1 MANSF
6 LKNFSYLIAGSVLGR
21 ALNMVTNIILARWL
35 EPSGY
40 GEYSLVLT
48 YITLFSAISSLGMQ
62 FIINKYV
69 ARNQGD
75 SKRYLLICFF
85 WRTIGYVIA
94 GLSLLLYNKVG
105 NINLDV
111 YILYCLLAGIFC
123 DSLWGGLQ
131 SVAFGMQRMEW
142 NSIIDV
148 LISLITLIS
157 YLCIQYL
164 CPSFI
169 TVKIVIAIYIGL
181 YLIKNVIYW
190 GILNKTKIIQGC
202 SNLKSIDKKSLLK
215 IAKEGFPFYVLVLM
229 GLFTNQF
236 PILFLEQHSGLEQV
250 AYFNTANKLLLPV
263 TMLLST
269 ALTALFPNQAQL
281 FFKDR
286 AEFWKKSKSLLIFL
300 MLLGC
305 TFAFCI
311 SIFRNEIVYLLYGD
325 KYRNTGTVMAFQC
338 WYIVMFAIFS
348 LNGNILGA
356 ADRQKL
362 LSYESIMYAI
372 FTTPIIYIGSFYGA
386 DGLSSAYVI
395 ASLINIVYLY
405 IILYRVSMGAIP
417 IRELLISILMLL
429 LFSISSFLIPV
440 ELSFIIKLF
449 IVFILLS
456 VVLKIFTYVKKGI

>member
-21 ALNMVTNIILARWL
+21 ALNMITNIILARWL
-35 EPSGY
+35 EPNGY

-48 YITLFSAISSLGMQ
+48 YIALFSAISSLGMQ

-75 SKRYLLICFF
+75 SKRYLYICLF
-85 WRTIGYVIA
+85 WRIIGYVIA
-94 GLSLLLYNKVG
+94 VFSLLLYYKFG
-105 NINLDV
+105 NVNLELIIF
-111 YILYCLLAGIFC
+111 YFLLAGIFC

-131 SVAFGMQRMEW
+131 SVAFGMQHMEW

-148 LISLITLIS
+148 LISLITLVS
-157 YLCIQYL
+157 YLCLQYL
-164 CPSFI
+164 CPSLI

-181 YLIKNVIYW
+181 YLIKNILYW
-190 GILNKTKIIQGC
+190 IILIKTKIIQGC
-202 SNLKSIDKKSLLK
+202 TNLKTIDKYCFIK
-215 IAKEGFPFYVLVLM
+215 IAKEGFPFYILVLM

-263 TMLLST
+263 TILLST

-281 FFKDR
+281 FINNR
-286 AEFWKKSKSLLIFL
+286 AEFWRKSKLVLIFL

-305 TFAFCI
+305 VFAFCI
-311 SIFRNEIVYLLYGD
+311 SIFRNEVVYILYGD

-362 LSYESIMYAI
+362 LSVESILYAI

-386 DGLSSAYVI
+386 DGLSTAYVI

-405 IILYRVSMGAIP
+405 IMLHKVSKGAIS
-417 IRELLISILMLL
+417 IKELLFSILMLL
-429 LFSISSFLIPV
+429 LFAFVSFLIPTG
-440 ELSFIIKLF
+440 LSFIFKF
-449 IVFILLS
+449 IIVLILLYIS
-456 VVLKIFTYVKKGI
+456 LKTFIYVKKSV

>member
-35 EPSGY
+35 EPNGY

-48 YITLFSAISSLGMQ
+48 YIALFSAISSLGMQ

-69 ARNQGD
+69 ARNQGN
-75 SKRYLLICFF
+75 SKKYLLICLF
-85 WRTIGYVIA
+85 WRAIGYVIA
-94 GLSLLLYNKVG
+94 ALSLLLYNKIG
-105 NINLDV
+105 DINLEV
-111 YILYCLLAGIFC
+111 FILYFLLAGIFC

-131 SVAFGMQRMEW
+131 SIAFGMQHMEW

-157 YLCIQYL
+157 YLCIQYA

-181 YLIKNVIYW
+181 YLMKNIIYW
-190 GILNKTKIIQGC
+190 GILNKTKIIQGR
-202 SNLKSIDKKSLLK
+202 SNIKSIDKKSLLK
-215 IAKEGFPFYVLVLM
+215 IVKEGFPFYVLVLM

-236 PILFLEQHSGLEQV
+236 PILFLEQHSGIEQV

-269 ALTALFPNQAQL
+269 SLTALFPNQAQL
-281 FFKDR
+281 FVKDSS
-286 AEFWKKSKSLLIFL
+286 EFWKTSKKILIIL

-305 TFAFCI
+305 VFALCI
-311 SIFRNEIVYLLYGD
+311 SIFRNEVVYILYGD

-362 LSYESIMYAI
+362 LSVESILYAI

-386 DGLSSAYVI
+386 DGLSTAYVI

-405 IILYRVSMGAIP
+405 IMLHKVSKGAIS
-417 IRELLISILMLL
+417 IKELLFSILMLL
-429 LFSISSFLIPV
+429 LFAFVSFLIPTG
-440 ELSFIIKLF
+440 LSFIFKF
-449 IVFILLS
+449 IIVLILLYIS
-456 VVLKIFTYVKKGI
+456 LKTFIYVKKSI